1 MNYFWY
7 CSNCNRTS
15 RKVFPNKMKAAEQ
28 GDFHRK
34 VAPFPESLCKTPKIQ
49 LVPTKLN
56 KVPKG

>member
-1 MNYFWY
+1 
-7 CSNCNRTS
+7 
-15 RKVFPNKMKAAEQ
+15 MKAAEQ